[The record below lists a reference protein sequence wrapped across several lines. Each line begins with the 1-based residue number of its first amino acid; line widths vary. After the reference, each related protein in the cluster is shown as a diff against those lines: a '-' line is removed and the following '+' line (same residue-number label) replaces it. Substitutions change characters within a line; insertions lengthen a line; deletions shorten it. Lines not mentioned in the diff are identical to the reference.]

1 MFTPRSDRRAD
12 ERRIRRVC
20 SVVARPNS
28 TVFRTP
34 ALADHDAR
42 WFVERGF
49 SEVQSLV
56 MLRRDTGP
64 FTSHTEAPRLSHYSW
79 RKLASRRH
87 DSVAGAVLRLD
98 ETAFPSPWHLT
109 KDAFG
114 RACRATDDHVV
125 IVAPEPTD
133 SLRGELCGFALVGR
147 TAQSAYLQRLAVHP
161 SARRRGVASRLVR
174 DCLAWAHDGGAN
186 ELFVNTE
193 PSNEPALHLYH
204 SLGFVTVPERLRVL
218 EREVG

>member
-20 SVVARPNS
+20 SVVARPTS

-34 ALADHDAR
+34 AVADRDAL

-56 MLRRDTGP
+56 MLRRDAGP
-64 FTSHTEAPRLSHYSW
+64 FTAHADAPRLSQYSW
-79 RKLASRRH
+79 RKLTSRRN
-87 DSVAGAVLRLD
+87 DSLAGAVLRLD
-98 ETAFPSPWHLT
+98 ETAFPSPWNLT
-109 KDAFG
+109 RDSFG

-125 IVAPEPTD
+125 IVAPEST
-133 SLRGELCGFALVGR
+133 SSRRGNVSGFALVGR
-147 TAQSAYLQRLAVHP
+147 TARSAYLQRLAVHP
-161 SARRRGVASRLVR
+161 DVRRRGVASRLVR
-174 DCLAWAHDGGAN
+174 DCLAWAHAGGAH

-193 PSNEPALHLYH
+193 PTNEPALGLYR
-204 SLGFVTVPERLRVL
+204 SLGFVIVPDRLRVL
-218 EREVG
+218 ERQAG